1 MTRAD
6 TATPADGHEPE
17 LTILL
22 PCLNEAETLVTCID
36 KARGWLA
43 LAGVDGEVLVADNG
57 STDGSPEL
65 ADAAGARVVQV
76 PVRGYGAALRRGIDE
91 ARGRYVVMA
100 DADDSYDLS
109 DLDAFIDQLRD
120 GGELVMGNR
129 FRGGIAPGAM
139 PWLHRYI
146 GNPVLSRIG
155 RLFFRS
161 PIRDF
166 HCGIRGFDRTAIADL
181 GLATDGMEFA
191 SEMVVRASLAH
202 LDIREVPTTL
212 RPDGRSR
219 PPHLR
224 TWRDGWRHLR
234 FLLLYSP
241 RWLFFIPGLVLFLL
255 STIATVVLLIHSVT
269 IGSATFDV
277 AALLYAATGTIIGA
291 QAMGFGVYCRVY
303 AGARGLWG
311 PTRALDRF
319 ERAFSLERGLLAG
332 FVVVLAGVVVAIISV
347 NRWSDAGF
355 GQLDPR
361 HQVRTV
367 VPAMLGLVHGSSLV
381 LGSFGLSVLGIKTS
395 PPPRTHRED
404 ADG

>member
-1 MTRAD
+1 M
-6 TATPADGHEPE
+6 PADRHHPE

-22 PCLNEAETLVTCID
+22 PCLDEAETLVTCID
-36 KARGWLA
+36 KAHGWLA
-43 LAGVDGEVLVADNG
+43 RSGVDGEVLVADNG
-57 STDGSPEL
+57 STDGSIDL
-65 ADAAGARVVQV
+65 AEGAGARVVHV
-76 PVRGYGAALRRGIDE
+76 PVRGYGAALRHGI
-91 ARGRYVVMA
+91 AAAHGRYVVMA
-100 DADDSYDLS
+100 DADDSYDLGE
-109 DLDAFIDQLRD
+109 LDAFIDQLR
-120 GGELVMGNR
+120 GGGQLVMGNR
-129 FRGGIAPGAM
+129 FRGGIAPRAM
-139 PWLHRYI
+139 PWLHRYV
-146 GNPVLSRIG
+146 GNPLLSGVG
-155 RLFFRS
+155 RLFFHS
-161 PIRDF
+161 SIGDF
-166 HCGIRGFDRTAIADL
+166 HCGIRGFDRGAILGL

-191 SEMVVRASLAH
+191 SEMIVRASLAH

-241 RWLFFIPGLVLFLL
+241 RWLFFIPGLLLFAL
-255 STIATVVLLIHSVT
+255 SAVATAVLLLHSIT
-269 IGSATFDV
+269 IGSVTFDV

-311 PTRALDRF
+311 PTPALDRF
-319 ERAFSLERGLLAG
+319 ERLFSLERGLLAG
-332 FVVVLAGVVVAIISV
+332 GLVVLAGMIVAIISV

-355 GQLDPR
+355 GHLDPR
-361 HQVRTV
+361 HQIRVV

-395 PPPRTHRED
+395 PPPAATDVD